1 MSDKKAE
8 PQNPGETQAAEVA
21 DDTAATAAAGGSTH
35 LVFRMAGEHY
45 AAAVT
50 EVEEVLEWQK
60 ITVVPRTPRYLIG
73 VINVRGTLIPVM
85 DLRKRFG
92 IEREEASEASEQ
104 ASDDDEDRHIL
115 VVRILHG
122 EERIQLGIVVDTVE
136 GVVDLDSSALEP
148 PPRVGR
154 SIDGSVISGVARHE
168 DRILLVVEPEGVLPK
183 EQLDADYDA
192 LEAARRSG
200 RHPRETFDLDRT
212 NTDS

>member
-1 MSDKKAE
+1 MSDKNAE
-8 PQNPGETQAAEVA
+8 LQNPAKAQAAEVA

-35 LVFRMAGEHY
+35 LVFHMGGEHY

-73 VINVRGTLIPVM
+73 IINIRGTLIPVM

-92 IEREEASEASEQ
+92 IEDEEPSEASGQSAE
-104 ASDDDEDRHIL
+104 DDEDRHIL

-122 EERIQLGIVVDTVE
+122 EERIQLGIVVDSVE
-136 GVVDLDSSALEP
+136 GVVDLDSSTLEP

-154 SIDGSVISGVARHE
+154 SIDESVISGVARHG
-168 DRILLVVEPEGVLPK
+168 DRILLVVEPERLLPK
-183 EQLDADYDA
+183 DQLDADYDA
-192 LEAARRSG
+192 LEVARRSG
-200 RHPRETFDLDRT
+200 
-212 NTDS
+212 